1 MKLNQSERAVVAAC
15 AAVFLLATADGMGM
29 TWVCP
34 ARGPGS
40 CSDRTSTNDRTISA
54 TAVTLAS
61 RRPSGDVPGLLGLC
75 HWDEHARNEEPNSL
89 LASVPPAPASQQ
101 GIPCPVEVGRPPHK
115 VAT

>member
-1 MKLNQSERAVVAAC
+1 MKFNQLERAVFAAC
-15 AAVFLLATADGMGM
+15 AAVFLLSTADGMGM

-34 ARGPGS
+34 ASGPGGR
-40 CSDRTSTNDRTISA
+40 SDRVARNERTISA
-54 TAVTLAS
+54 TGAILAS

-101 GIPCPVEVGRPPHK
+101 GIPCPVEAGG
-115 VAT
+115 